1 MMMLASAI
9 LALAASAVGEEKPGH
24 ELLFADIPAPVC
36 WSQTDCEPAVKVFK
50 DGTVM
55 LGFYHFFLGGV
66 TNTLMGIYNKVMG
79 GSVHTAMGMWNTVMA
94 GMAHTAM
101 GWNNT
106 IMGGTAM
113 TVMGYKT
120 VAVGGT
126 AATATGY
133 ATTALG
139 MASLSTGYKTGAF
152 AMAVSMGNGTFAK
165 GIGSVAMGHKTTA
178 ESFAEVVI
186 GQFNEL
192 NPIGECDQWI
202 PTFDN
207 PEPGPAPEGCAS
219 RGTPFCLEGGECD
232 VGNDTAPV
240 IATVLPAWQ
249 ASNAVFRV
257 GVGTGESDRKDA
269 ITVYKNG
276 TVFIGDLVTLVDVP
290 GRRLSASDGAL
301 EKKLEATEKKLAALE
316 ASYTKEL
323 AALKAAVAALTR
335 NP

>member
-1 MMMLASAI
+1 
-9 LALAASAVGEEKPGH
+9 
-24 ELLFADIPAPVC
+24 
-36 WSQTDCEPAVKVFK
+36 
-50 DGTVM
+50 
-55 LGFYHFFLGGV
+55 
-66 TNTLMGIYNKVMG
+66 
-79 GSVHTAMGMWNTVMA
+79 
-94 GMAHTAM
+94 
-101 GWNNT
+101 
-106 IMGGTAM
+106 
-113 TVMGYKT
+113 
-120 VAVGGT
+120 
-126 AATATGY
+126 
-133 ATTALG
+133 
-139 MASLSTGYKTGAF
+139 
-152 AMAVSMGNGTFAK
+152 
-165 GIGSVAMGHKTTA
+165 MGHKTKA
-178 ESFAEVVI
+178 ESFAEASPAPLPTFSLQQMQQRGLHSCPNLPSPPLPMKVVI

-232 VGNDTAPV
+232 VGNDTVPLM
-240 IATVLPAWQ
+240 ATVLPAWQ

-276 TVFIGDLVTLVDVP
+276 TVFIGDLRTPGP